1 MLKLLTE
8 NPQIKNTVEAG
19 IVASATA
26 NGFDLF
32 GFIDLFVNPFLQT
45 VSLILTIGLSI
56 LMIYQRLKTED
67 SDAIDVP
74 AEKAEKE
81 KNS

>member
-1 MLKLLTE
+1 M
-8 NPQIKNTVEAG
+8 
-19 IVASATA
+19 
-26 NGFDLF
+26 
-32 GFIDLFVNPFLQT
+32 
-45 VSLILTIGLSI
+45 TIGLSI
-56 LMIYQRLKTED
+56 LMIYQRLKQED